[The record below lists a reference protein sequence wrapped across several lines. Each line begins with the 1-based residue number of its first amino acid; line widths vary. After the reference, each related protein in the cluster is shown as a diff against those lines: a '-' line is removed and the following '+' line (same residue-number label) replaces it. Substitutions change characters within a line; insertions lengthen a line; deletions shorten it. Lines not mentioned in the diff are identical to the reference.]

1 MTTRLASA
9 AETMARVLGMPG
21 YKCAVVDH
29 PSEEC
34 LAEYVRADGVF
45 ISPRDHQTLTWAAGT
60 GAPSSISACAVLVQR
75 PSRI

>member
-34 LAEYVRADGVF
+34 LAEYVRAD
-45 ISPRDHQTLTWAAGT
+45 A
-60 GAPSSISACAVLVQR
+60 SSSAQGIIR
-75 PSRI
+75 R